1 MRPLLSLGD
10 PKLMLDVFKTILR
23 DNYTVRQT
31 EELARKVKGETQKKE
46 VAQPK
51 DQLWVPEQDQM
62 AKEIE
67 EKFDYDKVQIF
78 QSSKLARLT
87 LVIKG
92 SPEVTTDKLKQI
104 HEILTK

>member
-1 MRPLLSLGD
+1 
-10 PKLMLDVFKTILR
+10 MLDVFKTILR

-31 EELARKVKGETQKKE
+31 EELARKVKGDTQKKE
-46 VAQPK
+46 PPSPK

-67 EKFDYDKVQIF
+67 EKHVFDKVQIF
-78 QSSKLARLT
+78 QSSKLARVT
-87 LVIKG
+87 MVIKG
-92 SPEVTTDKLKQI
+92 SPEVTTEKLKQI